1 MNCFHPNIII
11 LKPNYITKKDGT
23 PGYGT
28 QIIKY
33 GSIHY
38 EYIFQEIKEN
48 KKSNFLFNGEKV
60 KIILAPCG
68 MCQGC
73 KTNRR
78 REWTT
83 RLELESKYY
92 QNNLFV
98 TLTYNDENIII
109 PKYWA
114 KSDTGEII
122 KNPGW
127 WTGTLS
133 KEHAKRFIRSFKE
146 YCRVKHNHTGIKY
159 YLAGEY
165 GSSKEGT
172 RRPHY
177 HIILLNL
184 PELPLKP
191 IARSPRGETYFENEK
206 IAKIWNKGFVTIGKV
221 THESI
226 QYVAGYVNK
235 KMYGKKA
242 LEDYD
247 LAGKIPEFALMS
259 EGIGKKYYEEHK
271 EEIYKYDEVINGKGQ
286 SVKPPKYFDRL
297 YKEENPEH
305 LKEIQEKRENISAYE
320 TEKKLKINDKN
331 YKEILLTEEEIAED
345 KQAIYSRNRI
355 K

>member
-1 MNCFHPNIII
+1 MNCFHPNIILLI
-11 LKPNYITKKDGT
+11 KDAVNKKDGT
-23 PGYGT
+23 PGYKT
-28 QIIKY
+28 KIIPY
-33 GSIHY
+33 GSKGY
-38 EYIFQEIKEN
+38 EGIFAEAKEIKN
-48 KKSNFLFNGEKV
+48 RNLKINEKEC
-60 KIILAPCG
+60 KIILAPCNR
-68 MCQGC
+68 CQGC

-78 REWTT
+78 KEWTT
-83 RLELESKYY
+83 RIELESKYY

-114 KSDTGEII
+114 KSETGEII

-146 YCRVKHNHTGIKY
+146 YCRTKYNHTGIKY

-165 GSSKEGT
+165 GTSKEGT

-184 PELPLKP
+184 PKLPLKP

-221 THESI
+221 THDSI

-242 LEDYD
+242 QEDYD

-259 EGIGKKYYEEHK
+259 EGIGKKYYEDHK

-297 YKEENPEH
+297 YKEENPEK
-305 LKEIQEKRENISAYE
+305 LKEIQEKREKISAYE
-320 TEKKLKINDKN
+320 IEKKLKINDKN
-331 YKEILLTEEEIAED
+331 YKEILLAEEEIAKD